1 MRVERSHN
9 PDKLRRLLAEI
20 GEVVAEDG
28 QGVKTAAID
37 TERNGWLE
45 VIEGPETLA
54 VYKLVPINGVT
65 VEIHVNVLPM
75 YRRKRHA
82 TCRAAFRWILSNTRY
97 QKVIA
102 WVPSIHR
109 HIRRFAVEMGMAVEG
124 NSTQSYRKNGA
135 LHDQWLLGITR
146 GQMEEVCRVS

>member
-1 MRVERSHN
+1 MRVTRCMDPERI
-9 PDKLRRLLAEI
+9 RLLLAQV

-28 QGVKTAAID
+28 QSIADAEID

-45 VIEGPETLA
+45 VIAGPETLA
-54 VYKLVPINGVT
+54 VYKLAPLNGVT

-75 YRRKRHA
+75 YRHKRHA
-82 TCRAAFRWILSNTRY
+82 TCRAAFRWLLENTEY

-102 WVPSIHR
+102 WVPCIHR

-124 NSTQSYRKNGA
+124 NSAQSYLKNGA

-146 GQMEEVCRVS
+146 RQMEEACRV